1 MAGNDDGRND
11 SDRKGVG
18 LALRT
23 DQLDREHQ
31 ARVARVAECDTAA
44 ARKAAAEDE
53 LAHLEEDEQE
63 LLSQRD
69 RLGPDE
75 HVDGIRR
82 SGWYP
87 YADSIRRAAKLFWAL
102 DLTLWLGLLGS
113 LAVVAWRAFN
123 A

>member
-1 MAGNDDGRND
+1 MADYGD
-11 SDRKGVG
+11 SGTNAGGIAPR
-18 LALRT
+18 A
-23 DQLDREHQ
+23 DQLDREHH
-31 ARVARVAECDTAA
+31 ARVACVAECDTAA
-44 ARKAAAEDE
+44 AREAAAEVE
-53 LAHLEEDEQE
+53 LARLEEEEQE
-63 LLSQRD
+63 LLAQRD